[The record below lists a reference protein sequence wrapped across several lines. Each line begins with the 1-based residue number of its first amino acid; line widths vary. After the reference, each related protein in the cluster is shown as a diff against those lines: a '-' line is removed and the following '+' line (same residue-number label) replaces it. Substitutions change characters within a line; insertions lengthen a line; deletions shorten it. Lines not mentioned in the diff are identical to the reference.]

1 MNLTKEQFSS
11 LKTLSKTDSLV
22 IQKSDKENCIDIIS
36 KDACQQKML
45 NILPDSSKFSQIY
58 ITNEKKLNFLGNI
71 ELQIIDLLK
80 QLIDFQVNSKH
91 EKLKPR
97 GSRFGILYGLCKI
110 QKSLIGSCSPF
121 LSIFSAIETPYFTTA
136 KHLVPI
142 LEPITTNKFTIKNI
156 FEFAKEV
163 IE

>member
-1 MNLTKEQFSS
+1 
-11 LKTLSKTDSLV
+11 
-22 IQKSDKENCIDIIS
+22 
-36 KDACQQKML
+36 ML

-58 ITNEKKLNFLGNI
+58 ITNEKKLNYLGNI

-110 QKSLIGSCSPF
+110 QKSLIDIVHLFGPF
-121 LSIFSAIETPYFTTA
+121 FQLS
-136 KHLVPI
+136 KLHI
-142 LEPITTNKFTIKNI
+142 LLQPNI
-156 FEFAKEV
+156 
-163 IE
+163 

>member
-1 MNLTKEQFSS
+1 MNLTKEEFLS
-11 LKTLSKTDSLV
+11 LKSLSKIDSLV
-22 IQKSDKENCIDIIS
+22 IRKSDKENCIAIIS
-36 KDACQQKML
+36 KNDCLQKML
-45 NILPDSSKFSQIY
+45 NILPDSSKFSEVY
-58 ITNEKKLNFLGNI
+58 ITNEKKLHFLGNI

-80 QLIDFQVNSKH
+80 QLIDCQVNSKH

-97 GSRFGILYGLCKI
+97 GSRFGILYSICKI
-110 QKSLIGSCSPF
+110 QKSLIDSCSPF
-121 LSIFSAIETPYFTTA
+121 RSIFSAIETPYFNTA

-163 IE
+163 ME